1 MKIIGIVAEYNPF
14 HEGHAYHIEASRN
27 MIQEDSTVVCVMSGD
42 FVQRGESAIFSKHA
56 RARAAVTGGADLV
69 LELPLPWSL
78 MSAEGFARGSVA
90 IFGALGCVDY
100 LSFGSESGTLE
111 PLETLAKSIMEPSFI
126 PRVRYEM
133 KEGISFPAAR
143 QRVLESELGE
153 VARLL
158 ESPNNT
164 LAVEYLRA
172 ILEMQLRVSP
182 MTISRKGVGHD
193 QPGGSASDIRKALS
207 FENTFSDYVPQS
219 VRAVLEGEIRLG
231 RGPVTAASLETAVVS
246 RLRMLNEENFL
257 RLPDAG
263 EGLGNRLFTAVQS
276 EPTLDGILA
285 VAKTKRYT
293 LSRLR
298 RMLMCAALGISA
310 VSAES
315 LPPYARVLA
324 GNEKGRAALRLISD
338 KSTIPVVTKP
348 AAAKQ
353 LSQECREV
361 LELGSRAHDLF
372 VLGYRA
378 RDEKRGGADYRAVPA
393 MLD

>member
-27 MIQEDSTVVCVMSGD
+27 MAQEDSAVVCVMSGD
-42 FVQRGESAIFSKHA
+42 FVQRGESAVFSKHT

-111 PLETLAKSIMEPSFI
+111 PLETLAKNIIEPSFI
-126 PRVRYEM
+126 PSVREEM

-143 QRVLESELGE
+143 QRVLERELGE
-153 VARLL
+153 EARLL
-158 ESPNNT
+158 EMPNNT

-172 ILEMQLRVSP
+172 ILEMQLRISP
-182 MTISRKGVGHD
+182 MTIARKGAGHD
-193 QPGGSASDIRKALS
+193 QPGGSASDIRKTLS
-207 FENTFSDYVPQS
+207 IENVFSDYVPQS
-219 VRAVLEGEIRLG
+219 VKAVFEEEIRLG
-231 RGPVTAASLETAVVS
+231 RGPVTAAALEAAVIS
-246 RLRMLNEENFL
+246 RLRMLDEESFL
-257 RLPDAG
+257 RLPDSG
-263 EGLGNRLFTAVQS
+263 EGLGNRLFAAVQS
-276 EPTLDGILA
+276 EPSLDGILA
-285 VAKTKRYT
+285 ATKTKRYT

-298 RMLMCAALGISA
+298 RMLMCAALGINA
-310 VSAES
+310 VSPDL

-338 KSTIPVVTKP
+338 KSSIPVITKP
-348 AAAKQ
+348 AAVKQ
-353 LSQECREV
+353 LSQECRAIF
-361 LELGSRAHDLF
+361 ELGSRAHDLF

-378 RDEKRGGADYRAVPA
+378 RDEKRGGADYRTVPA
-393 MLD
+393 MLE